1 MKYLQISL
9 VSCVSIY
16 NPISSLI
23 FGLSR
28 VFSNDANTAILV
40 SQNNEMTAML
50 ALQTNLVGLELFSYV
65 NEKFDDYLGENTL

>member
-16 NPISSLI
+16 NPISSLV

-28 VFSNDANTAILV
+28 VFSHAILV
-40 SQNNEMTAML
+40 SQNNQMTAML
-50 ALQTNLVGLELFSYV
+50 PSQTHLVGIELFSYV
-65 NEKFDDYLGENTL
+65 NEKFDDYMGESTL